1 MSPWRRRVRG
11 PFYAVE
17 IPPEVAE
24 IVRDLAP
31 EVKRQI
37 KQALIRLAETP
48 GAGKPLTGELA
59 GLRSYRARRFRIVYE
74 VAESERRLLI
84 LHIGHRRTVYEELAQ
99 RVRQRQ
105 PPQ

>member
-1 MSPWRRRVRG
+1 MSPWRRHVQG
-11 PFYAVE
+11 PSYDLE
-17 IPPEVAE
+17 IPPEVAD
-24 IVRDLAP
+24 IVRGLSP
-31 EVKRQI
+31 EVKRPI

-48 GAGKPLTGELA
+48 EAEKHLTRELA